1 LETVDI
7 QQLSGRASALHTILH
22 SKHASLMLGQ
32 YVRCVQAAFQ
42 YQQKLSDGQIVCG
55 MTWFSCTWAVLLIYP
70 SGYRITN
77 TTITAV
83 LHKWYSLVK
92 EKRTT
97 RMDFIR
103 TVTKAFDVDSTKL
116 SATEQ
121 DVDFIR
127 FVIENFSAFE
137 YKTQEEVLAVIRSVT
152 NVLSVAGMQM
162 MEVLSPSDLMR
173 QLGVE
178 GATAPIEVWSSNDM
192 FV

>member
-1 LETVDI
+1 MRSSSISVSAEIERWADCLRYDFVFVHLNGPSN
-7 QQLSGRASALHTILH
+7 LS
-22 SKHASLMLGQ
+22 
-32 YVRCVQAAFQ
+32 
-42 YQQKLSDGQIVCG
+42 
-55 MTWFSCTWAVLLIYP
+55 

-77 TTITAV
+77 TTVTAV

-162 MEVLSPSDLMR
+162 MEVLSPSDLMK

-178 GATAPIEVWSSNDM
+178 GTATPIEVWSSNNM

>member
-1 LETVDI
+1 
-7 QQLSGRASALHTILH
+7 
-22 SKHASLMLGQ
+22 
-32 YVRCVQAAFQ
+32 
-42 YQQKLSDGQIVCG
+42 
-55 MTWFSCTWAVLLIYP
+55 
-70 SGYRITN
+70 
-77 TTITAV
+77 
-83 LHKWYSLVK
+83 
-92 EKRTT
+92 
-97 RMDFIR
+97 MDFIR

-127 FVIENFSAFE
+127 FVIENFSGFE

>member
-1 LETVDI
+1 
-7 QQLSGRASALHTILH
+7 
-22 SKHASLMLGQ
+22 M
-32 YVRCVQAAFQ
+32 
-42 YQQKLSDGQIVCG
+42 
-55 MTWFSCTWAVLLIYP
+55 
-70 SGYRITN
+70 
-77 TTITAV
+77 

-97 RMDFIR
+97 RIDFIR

-116 SATEQ
+116 SATQQ

-137 YKTQEEVLAVIRSVT
+137 YKTQEEVLAVIRAVT

-173 QLGVE
+173 QLGVD
-178 GATAPIEVWSSNDM
+178 GAAPPSEVRARHPK
-192 FV
+192 F

>member
-1 LETVDI
+1 
-7 QQLSGRASALHTILH
+7 
-22 SKHASLMLGQ
+22 
-32 YVRCVQAAFQ
+32 
-42 YQQKLSDGQIVCG
+42 
-55 MTWFSCTWAVLLIYP
+55 
-70 SGYRITN
+70 
-77 TTITAV
+77 
-83 LHKWYSLVK
+83 
-92 EKRTT
+92 
-97 RMDFIR
+97 MDFIR

-178 GATAPIEVWSSNDM
+178 RTAAPIEVWSSNDM